1 MHFLL
6 HRIDPEKNERRF
18 YLVYAGPGLL
28 DPHAV
33 YRFWGRIGG
42 QQRQLLT
49 QCDSPE
55 QAQNLA
61 ERLVRR
67 KLKRGYKLVGDPP
80 AGENTISEKGDLT

>member
-1 MHFLL
+1 MYLL

-18 YLVYAGPGLL
+18 YLVTAGPGLL
-28 DPHAV
+28 DPYAV
-33 YRFWGRIGG
+33 VRFWGRIGG

-49 QCDSPE
+49 PCDSAE

-67 KLKRGYKLVGDPP
+67 KLKRGYSLVGDLP
-80 AGENTISEKGDLT
+80 AGEDTAKGEST